1 MFLWKLQGCAG
12 WGSPN
17 RPGKWEYRE
26 AGGCLDREQGLDV
39 EEAAGNAQGDG
50 NMGTRAG
57 QELGLG
63 WGQDPGFGDPPDV
76 ALGWLSRN
84 SKSKPKDAWMEHPP
98 FPFPTPGILPGKP
111 LGEPEEPWAHQAW
124 HRPNVGHARPVP
136 RHSPAVAPQSR
147 GSSVPL
153 PSLGNRGGR
162 GHPPAWHQR
171 RCSCGKSAVAAE
183 TFSP

>member
-50 NMGTRAG
+50 NMGTRAE
-57 QELGLG
+57 QELSLG
-63 WGQDPGFGDPPDV
+63 WGQDPGFCDPPDV

-84 SKSKPKDAWMEHPP
+84 SKSKPKDAWMEHP
-98 FPFPTPGILPGKP
+98 F
-111 LGEPEEPWAHQAW
+111 
-124 HRPNVGHARPVP
+124 
-136 RHSPAVAPQSR
+136 
-147 GSSVPL
+147 PL
-153 PSLGNRGGR
+153 PHTGNPPRKTPRGARGALGTPSLASPECRSRTSRPSSQPSGGSPEPGLIRASPILGKRGGR